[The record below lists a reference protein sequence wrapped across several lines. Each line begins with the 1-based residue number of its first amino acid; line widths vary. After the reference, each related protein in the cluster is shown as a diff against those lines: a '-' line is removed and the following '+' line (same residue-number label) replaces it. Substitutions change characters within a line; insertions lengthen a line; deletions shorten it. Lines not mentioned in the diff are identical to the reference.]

1 MMSTLLTEVF
11 PIRADALPDLHAYH
25 IETSSEVELNTLG
38 GGLQWQIK
46 KQTDNGG
53 TWVWSRTHQRLFSN
67 RAMGEEVLNTVV
79 EACWSTGKDR
89 YRALDSIVPDPE
101 QEIDARALADY
112 VAWGL
117 WHQGKYEV
125 AARLKPDSVT
135 ISPVHVRRTC
145 TRTPCVVEGIPG
157 LQLSIRSEMTHQD
170 SLSDIVEQHADL
182 ELEGLAVKDNTK
194 DRNPLKGAI
203 RSVIGPI
210 EDHRQRL
217 LGFPD
222 LSKSITEAL
231 QSADKGTPVVGV
243 VPFGGTKPYEY
254 VIDALDVIVQ
264 PRHYDQLQIPPR
276 VQNKLTLSPD
286 ERSKL
291 LRKAITPLKERGWIG
306 NAFNSQSSSSHF
318 GTAETVGYT
327 PSVRFKDGTVVD
339 AEHIRVGEIAD
350 RGAVAPVQ
358 AEDTPLRLAILK
370 VADPPASS
378 RLGGKVQKKLGN
390 LGVDSFEGKVF
401 HAASSTKSVR
411 GEAVSIVDDNFDAAL
426 VLIPN
431 GADEVYRTW
440 KQEAVGQ
447 DLPNQVILHDTLDNQ
462 FATENIALGL
472 FAKMGG
478 VPYVLAEPLS
488 YADRVVGLDIG
499 RVSKE
504 RAGGTMSVAAST
516 HLYGADGHLIGY
528 RLEDANVEG
537 ETVPAHVLRKMFPRD
552 AYGGKRV
559 IVHRDGPFRGDEIS
573 TLREMGQE
581 MDATFHLVEVRKQ
594 GAPRLYAAAG
604 DGVSQPPKGSYFR
617 INDRVAYVVSSPP
630 PFSGSTARPLHI
642 RVRSDDL
649 TIEDAIHSVL
659 SFTLMHHGSVRP
671 PRLPVSLHYSD
682 NVAGRL
688 QNGIRPPNQKGT
700 LPYWL

>member
-1 MMSTLLTEVF
+1 MSALLAEVF
-11 PIRADALPDLHAYH
+11 PIRTDALLELHPYR
-25 IETSSEVELNTLG
+25 IKTSSEVEPNALG
-38 GGLQWQIK
+38 GVLQWQIT
-46 KQTDNGG
+46 KQIDNDG
-53 TWVWSRTHQRLFSN
+53 TWVWSRAHQRLFTDQPVDED
-67 RAMGEEVLNTVV
+67 ALNEVV
-79 EACWSTGKDR
+79 ETCWGTGKER
-89 YRALDSIVPDPE
+89 YRSLESIVPDPE
-101 QEIDARALADY
+101 QEVDAQAFAVY

-117 WHQGKYEV
+117 WHQVKYDI
-125 AARLKPDSVT
+125 AARLKPDST
-135 ISPVHVRRTC
+135 IVSPVHVRRTC
-145 TRTPCVVEGIPG
+145 VRTSCVAGGIPA

-170 SLSDIVEQHADL
+170 GLSDIRDRYPDL
-182 ELEGLAVKDNTK
+182 ELEGLAVKDSTK
-194 DRNPLKGAI
+194 SGNPLKG
-203 RSVIGPI
+203 VIETVVGPVQ
-210 EDHRQRL
+210 DHRQRL
-217 LGFPD
+217 LRYSPSTPIQD
-222 LSKSITEAL
+222 AI
-231 QSADKGTPVVGV
+231 QSADDGTPVVGV
-243 VPFGGTKPYEY
+243 VPFTGTSQYDY
-254 VIDALDVIVQ
+254 VIDALDVIVH
-264 PRHYDQLQIPPR
+264 PRHYEQLRIPTR

-291 LRKAITPLKERGWIG
+291 LQKAIAPLKKRGWIG
-306 NAFNSQSSSSHF
+306 NAFNSQGSSSHF
-318 GTAETVGYT
+318 GTAETVDYT
-327 PSVRFKDGTVVD
+327 SSVRFKDGTVVD
-339 AEHIRVGEIAD
+339 NEHIRVGEIAD

-358 AEDTPLRLAILK
+358 VADTPLRLAILK
-370 VADPPASS
+370 VADPPTSS
-378 RLGGKVQKKLGN
+378 GLGRKVQKKLAD
-390 LGVDSFEGKVF
+390 LGVDSFQGEVF
-401 HAASSTKSVR
+401 HAASSEKSVR
-411 GEAVSIVDDNFDAAL
+411 GETVSIVDGNFDAAL
-426 VLIPN
+426 ALIPN
-431 GADEVYRTW
+431 GADAVYRTW
-440 KQEAVGQ
+440 KQETVRQG
-447 DLPNQVILHDTLDNQ
+447 LPNQVILHNTLDNQ
-462 FATENIALGL
+462 FATDNIALGL

-573 TLREMGQE
+573 TLQKMEKE

-594 GAPRLYAAAG
+594 GAPRLYASCEDDVTQAA
-604 DGVSQPPKGSYFR
+604 KGSHFR
-617 INDRVAYVVSSPP
+617 IDDRVAYVVSSPP

-649 TIEDAIHSVL
+649 TIEQAIHSVL

-682 NVAGRL
+682 DVASRL
-688 QNGIRPPNQKGT
+688 QSGIRPSERKGT